1 MAGKIKQLISR
12 FWWLFAIVAILMAGV
27 LGVWYFL
34 GRERGSTPTVSNPTV
49 NRSTTGE
56 NGIDTA
62 LQDEGERL
70 QIGMSEGQAQPQAT
84 ETSTIV
90 EGQPLTEDEVE
101 AILARLPALSSEPQ
115 DEREFKLPEESLPP
129 PRAGETIKETFPPS
143 RQPLESAPV
152 ATGPLEVLRYA
163 PEGEIELAPLINIT
177 FNQPMVPL
185 ATIEALSEQQVPVQ
199 LEPDLPGTWRWL
211 GTRTLTFQYDSDLID
226 RLPMATEY
234 QVSIP
239 AGTESVTGGVLGETV
254 NWTFRTPPPRLS
266 ADSSPA
272 ARG

>member
-34 GRERGSTPTVSNPTV
+34 GRERGTTPTVSNPTV

-101 AILARLPALSSEPQ
+101 AILARLPALVPAW
-115 DEREFKLPEESLPP
+115 PSL
-129 PRAGETIKETFPPS
+129 
-143 RQPLESAPV
+143 
-152 ATGPLEVLRYA
+152 
-163 PEGEIELAPLINIT
+163 
-177 FNQPMVPL
+177 
-185 ATIEALSEQQVPVQ
+185 
-199 LEPDLPGTWRWL
+199 
-211 GTRTLTFQYDSDLID
+211 
-226 RLPMATEY
+226 
-234 QVSIP
+234 
-239 AGTESVTGGVLGETV
+239 
-254 NWTFRTPPPRLS
+254 
-266 ADSSPA
+266 
-272 ARG
+272 